1 MNNKIARYKKKRILF
16 ILDTNIYRRI
26 SELVKDE
33 QVKWGQLNSKQIDG
47 NKYLLKEMKER
58 EIASSCQT
66 IMSLSTSR
74 ELLRHLE
81 DGDKEKYE
89 KCLLA
94 LRYMYFH
101 SQYGKP
107 VSHITDFDS
116 VLSEFFFGIG
126 SDNERFFVSGYI
138 MDVLNKI
145 YVQENM
151 TAVKEEIKKINSDFL
166 GYKREFYNLF
176 ESLLQHPQNGSLNW
190 SFYDNDI
197 NLRFIIDKQ
206 HYIECI
212 GSYLIGRVQYIRGSD
227 LSNEISKEKRNEFY
241 QYFTDALEMFRYLF
255 EQLYNNGESLKVL
268 ERNKKWN
275 SIIDFHLV
283 FEWCFLKWFN
293 KDKSVEVVL
302 VTNDKKGN
310 LKIPN
315 YRRDNKIMLLHE
327 IYDDVWDLWDYFE
340 FLGFSVDRSSPKNPI
355 LKLPSIIEPILE

>member
-1 MNNKIARYKKKRILF
+1 MNNKIAKYKEKRILF

-33 QVKWGQLNSKQIDG
+33 QMKWGQLDSEQIDG
-47 NKYLLKEMKER
+47 NKYLLKEIKKR
-58 EIASSCQT
+58 EVASNCQT

-94 LRYMYFH
+94 LWFMYFH

-107 VSHITDFDS
+107 VSHITDFDTL
-116 VLSEFFFGIG
+116 LSEFFFGIG

-138 MDVLNKI
+138 IDVLNKI
-145 YVQENM
+145 FVQENM
-151 TAVKEEIKKINSDFL
+151 TAVKEEIKKINSNFL
-166 GYKREFYNLF
+166 GYKREFYSVF
-176 ESLLQHPQNGSLNW
+176 ERLLIPPQNW
-190 SFYDNDI
+190 SSCDNDAG
-197 NLRFIIDKQ
+197 LKRFINEQ
-206 HYIECI
+206 HYIEYM
-212 GSYLIGRVQYIRGSD
+212 GSYLIGRVQYLRGSD

-241 QYFTDALEMFRYLF
+241 QYFTDAIEMFRYLF
-255 EQLYNNGESLKVL
+255 KQLYSNGESLRDL
-268 ERNKKWN
+268 DRNKKWN

-310 LKIPN
+310 FKIPN

-327 IYDDVWDLWDYFE
+327 IYEDVWDSWDYFE